1 MKSKQPCLVFLE
13 LQIASSST
21 DIPTEEFF
29 KACVEHAL
37 SAYRNEAEL
46 TIRLVDREEA
56 CALNRRWGGHDVATN
71 VLSFPVE
78 DIDHAAPDLLGDVV
92 LCAPLVQAEAQAQGK
107 SPEAHWA
114 HLVVHGVLHL
124 LGFGHEQASQA
135 QEMEDVE
142 RAVLAEMGYP
152 DPYVA

>member
-13 LQIASSST
+13 LQIASSCV
-21 DIPTEEFF
+21 DIPTKEFF
-29 KACVEHAL
+29 KTCVEHAL
-37 SAYRNEAEL
+37 SVYRDQAEL

-56 CALNRRWGGHDVATN
+56 CALNRRWRGNNVATN
-71 VLSFPVE
+71 VLSFPVQ
-78 DIDHAAPDLLGDVV
+78 DVDHAAPDLLGDLA
-92 LCAPLVQAEAQAQGK
+92 LCVPVVQAEAQAQGK
-107 SPEAHWA
+107 SPQAHWA

-124 LGFGHEQASQA
+124 LGLDHEQESQA

-142 RAVLAEMGYP
+142 RAVLTEMGYP